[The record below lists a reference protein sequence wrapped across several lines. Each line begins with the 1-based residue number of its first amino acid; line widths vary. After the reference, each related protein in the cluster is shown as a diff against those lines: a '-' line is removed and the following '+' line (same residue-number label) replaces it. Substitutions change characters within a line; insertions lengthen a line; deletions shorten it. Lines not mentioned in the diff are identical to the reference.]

1 MVDVS
6 DEAFEEMVNDA
17 LDMIP
22 DEFARELRNV
32 AIQVADYNE
41 EHPSYLGLYVGVS
54 LPERTHH
61 HSGFL
66 PDAIFIY
73 KESLKRYARSV
84 EDLREQVK
92 VTVFHEVGHYF
103 GLEEE
108 DLERLGWG

>member
-1 MVDVS
+1 MVDIS
-6 DEAFEEMVNDA
+6 DGDFEELVNDA
-17 LDMIP
+17 LDQIP
-22 DEFARELRNV
+22 DEFARRLVNV
-32 AIQVADYNE
+32 VIQITDHHE
-41 EHPSYLGLYVGVS
+41 EHPTYLGLYVGVA

-61 HSGFL
+61 HTGFL

-73 KESLKRYARSV
+73 REALKHHSHSM

>member
-6 DEAFEEMVNDA
+6 DEAFEEMVNAA

>member
-6 DEAFEEMVNDA
+6 DEAFEDMVNDA
-17 LDMIP
+17 LDQIP
-22 DEFARELRNV
+22 DEFARQLRNV
-32 AIQVADYNE
+32 AIQVTDYNE
-41 EHPSYLGLYVGVS
+41 EHPTYLGLYVGVS
-54 LPERTHH
+54 LPHRTHH
-61 HSGFL
+61 HTGFL

-73 KESLKRYARSV
+73 KEALKRYARSE

-103 GLEEE
+103 GLEED